1 MPLNISAIGFFS
13 LLILS
18 QSRFHGKLKVGFIS
32 ISAEVSAEKEGEKK
46 EEEKMHC
53 VFYGREEDKKRKKKR
68 DNSEERKIENGRK

>member
-32 ISAEVSAEKEGEKK
+32 ISAEVSARKRRGEK
-46 EEEKMHC
+46 EEEEMHC
-53 VFYGREEDKKRKKKR
+53 VFMGEKRTRRGRRRETILKKGK
-68 DNSEERKIENGRK
+68 